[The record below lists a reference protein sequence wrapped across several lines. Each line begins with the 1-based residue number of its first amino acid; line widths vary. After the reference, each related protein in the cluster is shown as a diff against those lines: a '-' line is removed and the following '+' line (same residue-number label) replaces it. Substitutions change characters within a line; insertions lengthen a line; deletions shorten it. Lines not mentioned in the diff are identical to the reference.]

1 MIFSRENRNL
11 FFNMTVIV
19 VALGYF
25 VDIFDLTLFN
35 MVRRQSLMDIGI
47 PESELVTKG
56 LFLLNAQMIGMLL
69 GGIFWGQLGDRKGR
83 LSSLFASID
92 EFE

>member
-1 MIFSRENRNL
+1 MILNKENRAVLCNL
-11 FFNMTVIV
+11 TVIV

-47 PESELVTKG
+47 PESELVSKG
-56 LFLLNAQMIGMLL
+56 LFLLNTKSE
-69 GGIFWGQLGDRKGR
+69 RR
-83 LSSLFASID
+83 
-92 EFE
+92 